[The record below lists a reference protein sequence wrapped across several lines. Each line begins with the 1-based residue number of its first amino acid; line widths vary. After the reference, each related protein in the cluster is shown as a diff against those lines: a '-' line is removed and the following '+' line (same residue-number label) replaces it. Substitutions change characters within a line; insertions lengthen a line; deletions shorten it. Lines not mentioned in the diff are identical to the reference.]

1 MTEIHTTS
9 KGLVA
14 ELRSFEEQWF
24 SFEGGYTDDAP
35 TPSLETGDF
44 DFEPI
49 KELLNSSRLG
59 IMCTL
64 PRYIKG
70 VSQYKMPAEYTIVN
84 LNPELEDDFQFDQET
99 CTLLIEN
106 PSEWTIEIRPLD
118 DNGPS
123 VKHSFKPTGKG
134 GKVWLAHK
142 SYPVDD
148 YSVNLPEEYGSY
160 TMDCF
165 RTHVDFYENE
175 RLVGRVPVRYQ
186 LHKLFPFDN
195 NQVSVLRGDSVIF
208 LPTPYLHQDSLKW
221 FSSDNVE
228 AAQHVPHK
236 IGETTY
242 YLKGWCRDKEQWM
255 QVIDD
260 NEDPVTW
267 NINVTDWDFQAIIDS
282 ISFQPS
288 GDEKGIFIT
297 GKWDVKGKLPSTIR
311 RDMVIAGCMD
321 GFSVEIRSHTID
333 IRCDATNGYSAS
345 VRFQIDGFD
354 DLANRTFEFPSE
366 RDFGVEALDCIA
378 IKLITRD
385 GNIIGIDYD
394 TTKLP
399 EGLTKSI
406 ILTIGANYSI
416 EISLHEHKTVRL
428 SSTIQTASIV
438 AEASWHPYS
447 RVIKQ
452 QLTMVTEKT
461 TQPSPYALGEHKK
474 YLAWHPELVFL
485 SNQAPTRGILEHRLV
500 SVNTEL
506 ELDGIQDATVRPLIF
521 QFHEGEETTVHKL
534 TPFDSTYEEP
544 QPYCI
549 VYNEFD
555 ENLAYLQLKD
565 KELLDIEFNDDFEIG
580 PNGGLTFR
588 KSGHYIYARQPT
600 GYVHFDVDTPKQRMT
615 GNHEPIVDEDNWY
628 FGRRYYTVV
637 IIEVV

>member
-1 MTEIHTTS
+1 MTEIHTNS

-24 SFEGGYTDDAP
+24 SFEVGYTDDAP
-35 TPSLETGDF
+35 TPSVETGDF

-49 KELLNSSRLG
+49 KELLNMSRLG
-59 IMCTL
+59 MVCSL
-64 PRYIKG
+64 PRYVKG
-70 VSQYKMPAEYTIVN
+70 VSQYKMPVEYTIVN
-84 LNPELEDDFQFDQET
+84 LNPELEAEFQFDQET
-99 CTLLIEN
+99 CTLLVED
-106 PSEWTIEIRPLD
+106 PCEWTVEIRPLD
-118 DNGPS
+118 ENGAS
-123 VKHSFKPTGKG
+123 EKHSFKPTGKG

-142 SYPVDD
+142 SYPVHD
-148 YSVNLPEEYGSY
+148 YSLNLPEEYGNY

-175 RLVGRVPVRYQ
+175 RLVGRVPVRYPMQ
-186 LHKLFPFDN
+186 ELFYFDD
-195 NQVSVLRGDSVIF
+195 NQVSVLGGDSVIS
-208 LPTPYLHQDSLKW
+208 LPTPIMHQDSLKW
-221 FSSDNVE
+221 FSSDNLEVT
-228 AAQHVPHK
+228 QHLPHK

-242 YLKGWCRDKEQWM
+242 YLKGWCRDKKQWI

-282 ISFQPS
+282 ISFQLS
-288 GDEKGIFIT
+288 GDEKGILIT
-297 GKWDVKGKLPSTIR
+297 GDWDVKGKLPSTIR
-311 RDMVIAGCMD
+311 WDMVIAECMD

-333 IRCDATNGYSAS
+333 IRCNATNGYSTP
-345 VRFQIDGFD
+345 VEFQIDGFND
-354 DLANRTFEFPSE
+354 VAIRTFEFPSQS
-366 RDFGVEALDCIA
+366 DFGAEEFDCIT

-406 ILTIGANYSI
+406 MLSIGANYSI

-428 SSTIQTASIV
+428 SSPIKTASIV
-438 AEASWHPYS
+438 AEASWHPYG
-447 RVIKQ
+447 RVIKK
-452 QLTMVTEKT
+452 QLTMVTEKA

-474 YLAWHPELVFL
+474 YLAWHPELVCL
-485 SNQAPTRGILEHRLV
+485 SNQAPTRGTLEHRLV

-506 ELDGIQDATVRPLIF
+506 ELDGIQDATLRPLIF

-549 VYNEFD
+549 VYDDFN
-555 ENLAYLQLKD
+555 ENLAYLQLKNE
-565 KELLDIEFNDDFEIG
+565 ELRDIEFNDDFEIG

-588 KSGHYIYARQPT
+588 KSGHYIYARQQT
-600 GYVHFDVDTPKQRMT
+600 GYVYFDVNTPKQRMT
-615 GNHEPIVDEDNWY
+615 GNHEPIVDEDKWW